1 MSMLSSQVDELR
13 AIAGD
18 GSTEWVAGPIRASA
32 LRRAADTI
40 WELRDKCSDLMDER
54 DRLARRTAR
63 RVTRCDGATGSCR
76 CSGCHGAIDQDDAWC
91 RHCGPRLEDE

>member
-1 MSMLSSQVDELR
+1 MSMLSSQID
-13 AIAGD
+13 
-18 GSTEWVAGPIRASA
+18 A
-32 LRRAADTI
+32 LREASRTYQRMGNRSTSNMLKDAADTI

-91 RHCGPRLEDE
+91 RHCGARLEGE